1 MKLIFGRIVVDNI
14 VKSNMEINPENYILR
29 MANDSIGY
37 IERDGAQE
45 LTERQKRVIKYWMVR
60 AMTDM
65 NIEFLM
71 EIESDLERTRQ
82 RNRYRIEVL
91 KQIADFAK

>member
-1 MKLIFGRIVVDNI
+1 MKLNFGRIVVDNI

-29 MANDSIGY
+29 MANDSIGC